1 VRRII
6 ARSSDYLDAGCQ
18 WLATGFFSA
27 MLVIVIFQV
36 VTRYL
41 LQNAPVWTEEVA
53 RYCMVWGGFLG
64 ATVAFKEGSDPCLVP
79 PPTRGANPIWVSGAR
94 ILRAMATVAFLGPI
108 LYHSDKFLLR
118 TWQRTTEALGIPT
131 AFVTVA
137 VPLAVAIIFFHLLA
151 QQLGRPDPSEGKA
164 ENAMDT
170 SV

>member
-1 VRRII
+1 VRRIL
-6 ARSSDYLDAGCQ
+6 ARSSDYLDLGCQ
-18 WLATGFFSA
+18 YVATGFFIA
-27 MLVIVIFQV
+27 LLVLVVFQV

-41 LQNAPVWTEEVA
+41 LNNAPVWTEEVA
-53 RYCMVWGGFLG
+53 RYCMVWGGLLG
-64 ATVAFKEGSDPCLVP
+64 ATVAFKEGSDPFLVP
-79 PPTRGANPIWVSGAR
+79 PPTKGNPAWLSGAR

-118 TWQRTTEALGIPT
+118 TWQRSTEALGIPT

-137 VPLAVAIIFFHLLA
+137 VPLAVVIIFFHLLA
-151 QQLGRPDPSEGKA
+151 QLLGRSDPSEGKA

>member
-1 VRRII
+1 VRRIL
-6 ARSSDYLDAGCQ
+6 ARSSDYLDLVCQ
-18 WLATGFFSA
+18 YVATGFFIA
-27 MLVIVIFQV
+27 LLLLVVFQV
-36 VTRYL
+36 VTRYIL
-41 LQNAPVWTEEVA
+41 HNAPVWTEEVA
-53 RYCMVWGGFLG
+53 RYCMVWGGLLG
-64 ATVAFKEGSDPCLVP
+64 ATVAFKEGSDPFLVP
-79 PPTRGANPIWVSGAR
+79 PPTKGNPVWLSGAR

-137 VPLAVAIIFFHLLA
+137 VPLAVAVIFFHLLA
-151 QQLGRPDPSEGKA
+151 QLLGNPSGSEAKS

>member
-1 VRRII
+1 MRRIL
-6 ARSSDYLDAGCQ
+6 ARSSDYLDLGCQ
-18 WLATGFFSA
+18 WLATGFFGA
-27 MLVIVIFQV
+27 MLILVIFQV

-41 LQNAPVWTEEVA
+41 LQNAPVWTEELA
-53 RYCMVWGGFLG
+53 RYCMVWGGLLG

-79 PPTRGANPIWVSGAR
+79 PPTRGNHIWVSGAR
-94 ILRAMATVAFLGPI
+94 ILRAIATVAFLGPI

-137 VPLAVAIIFFHLLA
+137 VPLAVAVIFFHLLA
-151 QQLGRPDPSEGKA
+151 QMLGKPGASEGQA
-164 ENAMDT
+164 ESAMDT

>member
-1 VRRII
+1 MRRII
-6 ARSSDYLDAGCQ
+6 SRSSDYLDLGCQ
-18 WLATGFFSA
+18 WAATGFFA
-27 MLVIVIFQV
+27 ALLVLVMFQV
-36 VTRYL
+36 VTRYIL
-41 LQNAPVWTEEVA
+41 HNAPVWTEELA
-53 RYCMVWGGFLG
+53 RYCMVWGGLLG

-79 PPTRGANPIWVSGAR
+79 PPTQGSRVWIYAAHL
-94 ILRAMATVAFLGPI
+94 LRTMATVAFLGPV

-137 VPLAVAIIFFHLLA
+137 VPLAIAVIFFHM
-151 QQLGRPDPSEGKA
+151 LGRICGNPRPCKVKS

>member
-1 VRRII
+1 MRRIL
-6 ARSSDYLDAGCQ
+6 ARASDYLDLGCQ
-18 WLATGFFSA
+18 WAATGFFIA
-27 MLVIVIFQV
+27 MLVFVIFQV
-36 VTRYL
+36 VTRYI

-53 RYCMVWGGFLG
+53 RYCMVWGGLLG
-64 ATVAFKEGSDPCLVP
+64 ATVAFKEGSDPFLVP
-79 PPTRGANPIWVSGAR
+79 PPTRGNPVWLSGAR

-131 AFVTVA
+131 AFITVA

-151 QQLGRPDPSEGKA
+151 QLLGRSDPSEA
-164 ENAMDT
+164 EADNTTDT

>member
-6 ARSSDYLDAGCQ
+6 ARSSEYLDAGCQ

-53 RYCMVWGGFLG
+53 RYCMVWGGLLG